1 MMRRLRATL
10 LCDVRLQLRNG
21 FYYATAFIL
30 LVWALIL
37 AWLPAADLRWIL
49 PPIVL
54 GNLVLNTF
62 YFLAALVLLEHDEG
76 SLHARRVTPLRQ
88 HEYLA
93 SKLITLTALALA
105 ENLLIV
111 VLFHGTG
118 FAWLTMSLAI
128 IIASVVYAL
137 MGMIAVARYDSINA
151 FLMPSVLYTAF
162 AEIPLLVYLGG
173 VRHPIVFLHP
183 LQPALLL
190 AEGAF
195 RPLGAAEL
203 AYGIGAGVTWCA
215 VLFVLASGA
224 LERLSIGRAA
234 VT

>member
-1 MMRRLRATL
+1 MDNLRYIRETME
-10 LCDVRLQLRNG
+10 RSTS
-21 FYYATAFIL
+21 FTAVSGAAGVAMGGI
-30 LVWALIL
+30 ALAA
-37 AWLPAADLRWIL
+37 AWLASRSPTPEGWLATWLGAALLSGVVALWAMARKARASGVPLLSGPARKFALGFA
-49 PPIVL
+49 PPIAV
-54 GNLVLNTF
+54 GG
-62 YFLAALVLLEHDEG
+62 LL
-76 SLHARRVTPLRQ
+76 TM
-88 HEYLA
+88 
-93 SKLITLTALALA
+93 
-105 ENLLIV
+105 
-111 VLFHGTG
+111 VLFRGGLLTDLPG
-118 FAWLTMSLAI
+118 AWLL
-128 IIASVVYAL
+128 
-137 MGMIAVARYDSINA
+137 
-151 FLMPSVLYTAF
+151 LYTAF

>member
-1 MMRRLRATL
+1 MSRARSATRLL
-10 LCDVRLQLRNG
+10 SLR
-21 FYYATAFIL
+21 FSSL
-30 LVWALIL
+30 SC
-37 AWLPAADLRWIL
+37 RSS
-49 PPIVL
+49 
-54 GNLVLNTF
+54 
-62 YFLAALVLLEHDEG
+62 LVLLDHDEG

-93 SKLITLTALALA
+93 SKLITLTVLALV

-118 FAWLTMSLAI
+118 FGWLMMSVAI

-137 MGMIAVARYDSINA
+137 IAMVAVARYDSINT

-173 VRHPIVFLHP
+173 VNYPIVLLHP

-190 AEGAF
+190 AQGAF
-195 RPLGAAEL
+195 RPLGTAEL
-203 AYGIGAGVTWCA
+203 MYGIGAGVAWCA
-215 VLFVLASGA
+215 MLFVLASAA
-224 LERLSIGRAA
+224 LERRSISRAA
-234 VT
+234 AT

>member
-76 SLHARRVTPLRQ
+76 SLHARRVTPHRQ
-88 HEYLA
+88 HEYHA

-128 IIASVVYAL
+128 IIASAVYAL